1 MDKTI
6 RTTIILINQYY
17 GLIRRFLRTSGNF
30 NIFLQ
35 NESLP
40 TGMTTVTGS
49 THITVILYAFVI
61 AVDRSFVT
69 VGVTQ
74 DAGVDRIVGCDIVT
88 F

>member
-1 MDKTI
+1 
-6 RTTIILINQYY
+6 
-17 GLIRRFLRTSGNF
+17 
-30 NIFLQ
+30 
-35 NESLP
+35 
-40 TGMTTVTGS
+40 MTTVTGS